1 MSRISEPITLYWL
14 NTLVEYVG
22 LLDYLVLCYVV
33 VRRRSGQ
40 RYITEDSGQAHV
52 YDEVG
57 PGLLSSAEKSME
69 MKKTSTKH
77 YSPKSHGP
85 VYEDVA
91 PIMSTNAHQI
101 LKTTENIAYGLKR
114 VAILENPTYKSAEHY
129 IQTNIM

>member
-1 MSRISEPITLYWL
+1 MYWL
-14 NTLVEYVG
+14 NALVEYIG
-22 LLDYLVLCYVV
+22 LLDYLVLYYVV

-69 MKKTSTKH
+69 MKKTNTKH

-91 PIMSTNAHQI
+91 PIMSTNVHQI
-101 LKTTENIAYGLKR
+101 LKTTENIAYDSKR

-129 IQTNIM
+129 IQTNLM